1 MEGIRDGRR
10 LMQVARDSDKP
21 ILALKAN
28 VGQLGKN
35 IAASHTAS
43 LSSDDKVVDAA
54 FRQCGIIRIHDATSL
69 VHTVK
74 IMQLPLLKGK
84 NLAILSRSGGHAV
97 VAADACELA
106 GFNLAPFP
114 QAFIR
119 DIEERMRASV
129 IKLTNPLDLGDL
141 FDLDLYSEIL
151 ERILKQPWADG
162 IIFLYTSVSESERD
176 KTRQLIQRMDDL
188 SHAYDKPIAFYLST
202 ARQEVEYAKQNYNL
216 PIFTQVVETVR
227 ALKHSHDHYH
237 NLQAMHNRKT
247 PPQISVNRSAVAALI
262 QEATTQGRDLLLH
275 EALQALKHYGI
286 PVVQSIQATTPQEV
300 KAAAARIDA
309 PVAIK
314 VIARQLSH
322 KSDVGGVQLDLQDPA
337 QAAQAF
343 QAMTQRIHH
352 AHPTAHIDGVL
363 VQPMITGGHELIL
376 GGRQDAQFGPVVL
389 VGIGGIFVE
398 ILQQVSLRVAPI
410 SRREAL
416 DMLEELQ
423 GASIL
428 MGARGHKRA
437 DIEATVNAL
446 LRVSQL
452 LCDFPAIRELDI
464 NPLRVLSESKGCQAL
479 DARIIL

>member
-1 MEGIRDGRR
+1 VGR
-10 LMQVARDSDKP
+10 
-21 ILALKAN
+21 
-28 VGQLGKN
+28 LGKN

-54 FRQCGIIRIHDATSL
+54 FRQCGIIRIHDASSL
-69 VHTVK
+69 VHTLQVL
-74 IMQLPLLKGK
+74 QLPLLKGK

-114 QAFIR
+114 QEFIQSIAGR
-119 DIEERMRASV
+119 LRASV

-141 FDLDLYSEIL
+141 FDLDLYAEIL

-162 IIFLYTSVSESERD
+162 IVFLYTSVSESEQD
-176 KTRQLIQRMDDL
+176 KTRQLIQRMEDL
-188 SHAYDKPIAFYLST
+188 SRAYDKPIAFYLST
-202 ARQEVEYAKQNYNL
+202 ARQEVEYAKQNYDL

-227 ALKHSHDHYH
+227 ALKHSYEHYR
-237 NLQAMHNRKT
+237 NLQKMHARKT
-247 PPQISVNRSAVAALI
+247 PPRFPVNRAAVETLI
-262 QEATTQGRDLLLH
+262 QEATAQGRDLLLH
-275 EALQALKHYGI
+275 EALQALEHYGI
-286 PVVQSIQATTPQEV
+286 PIVPSIRAATPQEV
-300 KAAAARIDA
+300 KAAAARLGA

-314 VIARQLSH
+314 VIAGQLSH
-322 KSDVGGVQLDLQDPA
+322 KSDVGGVQLDLRDPPE
-337 QAAQAF
+337 AAQAF
-343 QAMTQRIHH
+343 QTMTARIQH
-352 AHPTAHIDGVL
+352 AHPDAQMDGVL
-363 VQPMITGGHELIL
+363 VQPMVTGGHELIL

-398 ILQQVSLRVAPI
+398 ILEQVSLRVAPI

-416 DMLEELQ
+416 AMLEELQ

-428 MGARGHKRA
+428 MGARGHQPA
-437 DIEATVNAL
+437 DIQAVVDAL

-452 LCDFPAIRELDI
+452 LCDFPEIQELDI
-464 NPLRVLSESKGCQAL
+464 NPLRVHSETKGCQAL